1 MRPGHPGDQE
11 VGRRAEV
18 GQVVQAVVGKVALG
32 VRAAPAPPAP
42 APPLRWMME
51 YLHSCLIQMMCE
63 AFYATA
69 LHVANSMNFVRGEAF
84 ISLFIVGRGGRSRSV
99 KKCLNSSRIPI
110 C

>member
-1 MRPGHPGDQE
+1 
-11 VGRRAEV
+11 
-18 GQVVQAVVGKVALG
+18 
-32 VRAAPAPPAP
+32 
-42 APPLRWMME
+42 
-51 YLHSCLIQMMCE
+51 MCE

-69 LHVANSMNFVRGEAF
+69 LHGANSMNFVRGEAF